1 MRGGAT
7 IGVLVVQNRARRAY
21 SEEELEALQTTAMLL
36 AEMIASGELQGIAA
50 QGAPIAVRRQMS
62 LKGVG
67 IADGLGL
74 GHVVMHQPRVT
85 VSTIVADDVESELM
99 RLETAISAMRAS
111 VDDLIDRSDDGVGG
125 EHRDV
130 LEAFR
135 MIAHD
140 RGWLRRLREAV
151 SSGLT
156 AEAAV
161 ERVHNDARAKLQR
174 QTDPYLRDRLHDL
187 TDIANRL
194 LHQLAGQSLVLLPD
208 ELPENAILVAR
219 SMSPAALLDYDR
231 SRLRGLV
238 LEEAGASS
246 HIAIVAR
253 ALAIPAVSDI
263 ANISEIVEQGDA
275 IIVDGDA
282 GEIHLRPPADVEAAY
297 AEKARMR
304 ARRQAQYRALRDT
317 PTVSLDGVSIG
328 LHMNAG
334 LLVDMPHLA
343 ETGAKSIGLFRTELQ
358 FMLAARFP
366 RPGAQQQLYR
376 AILEAAGERPVTFR
390 TLDIGGD
397 KLLPYMKGVEEQNP
411 ALGWR
416 ALRIG
421 LDRPALLRMQFRA
434 FIRAA
439 AGRDLKIMAPMV
451 STVDEFRTAR
461 AMFDRELEWSLSR
474 GHEPPRTTSL
484 GVMVEVPSLLWQLDE
499 IAAAADFL
507 SVGSNDLMQYLYAV
521 DRDNS
526 RVANRFDPL
535 ERRFPT
541 RAALDRRGGRATRNA
556 GDAVWGDGRTKPRS
570 DGADGGRLPRAVDVR
585 DLDRAGQG
593 DDAVAQ
599 YRRGGARG
607 RGDAGQ
613 RARGRI
619 VAGAAHSSWRNA
631 SKCASSDASVSPRR
645 FPLPELCTW
654 PPTTISISSSAATRK
669 SPLASPRARPE
680 RNIPRCRAS
689 SASLSRSSRRSRRS
703 WPRKRNAPISWR
715 SCASRISTRTCAPW
729 RKDELADAEAEAEAM
744 SKAIQIALLPK
755 DAADEGSAI
764 IEVRAGTGGD
774 EAALFAGDLFRMYVK
789 YAERKRWKVEVLSSS
804 EGTAGGFKEIVAEV
818 SGRGVFAR
826 LKFESGVHRVQRVPT
841 TETQG
846 RIHTSAATV
855 AVLPIAEEADFVIN
869 EADLKIDTY
878 RSSGAGGQHVNKT
891 ESAIRITHL
900 PTGVVV
906 AMQEERSQHRNR
918 TKAMALLRSRIL
930 DAKNQKLDAD
940 RAQERRSQVGS
951 GDRSQRIRTY
961 NFPQGRVTDHRIN
974 LTLYSLDRIME
985 GDGLD
990 EIIDALTAERQA
1002 ELLAAQAAS

>member
-1 MRGGAT
+1 MRAPGGPRLLLRRLREVMAEPVTAQARLDRIVVLIASNMVAEVCSLYVVRTDGVMELFATEGLNREAVHLTTMRPGEGLVGLIVSSAEPLALSDAQHHPAFSYRPETGEEIYQSFLGVPVLRGGAT

-36 AEMIASGELQGIAA
+36 AEMIASGELQGITP
-50 QGAPIAVRRQMS
+50 GAPIAVRRQLS

-85 VSTIVADDVESELM
+85 VSTIVADDVESELS

-111 VDDLIDRSDDGVGG
+111 VDDLIDRNDDGVGG

-253 ALAIPAVSDI
+253 ALSIPAVSDI
-263 ANISEIVEQGDA
+263 ANISEIVEHGDA
-275 IIVDGDA
+275 IIVDGDS

-304 ARRQAQYRALRDT
+304 ARRQEQYRALRET
-317 PTVSLDGVSIG
+317 PTVSADGVSIG

-366 RPGAQQQLYR
+366 RPSAQRQLYR
-376 AILEAAGERPVTFR
+376 AILDAAGERPVTFR

-397 KLLPYMKGVEEQNP
+397 KLLPYMKGIEEQNP

-421 LDRPALLRMQFRA
+421 LDRPALLRLQFRA

-439 AGRDLKIMAPMV
+439 AGRDLRIMAPMV

-461 AMFDRELEWSLSR
+461 AMFDRELAWNATCGYES
-474 GHEPPRTTSL
+474 PRSTSL
-484 GVMVEVPSLLWQLDE
+484 GVMVEVPSLLWQIDE

-507 SVGSNDLMQYLYAV
+507 SVGSNDLMQYLYAA
-521 DRDNS
+521 DRDNR

-535 ERRFPT
+535 SVGFLRALRSIAQAGERHGTPVT
-541 RAALDRRGGRATRNA
+541 
-556 GDAVWGDGRTKPRS
+556 
-570 DGADGGRLPRAVDVR
+570 
-585 DLDRAGQG
+585 
-593 DDAVAQ
+593 
-599 YRRGGARG
+599 
-607 RGDAGQ
+607 
-613 RARGRI
+613 
-619 VAGAAHSSWRNA
+619 
-631 SKCASSDASVSPRR
+631 
-645 FPLPELCTW
+645 LCG
-654 PPTTISISSSAATRK
+654 
-669 SPLASPRARPE
+669 E
-680 RNIPRCRAS
+680 
-689 SASLSRSSRRSRRS
+689 
-703 WPRKRNAPISWR
+703 
-715 SCASRISTRTCAPW
+715 
-729 RKDELADAEAEAEAM
+729 M
-744 SKAIQIALLPK
+744 
-755 DAADEGSAI
+755 
-764 IEVRAGTGGD
+764 
-774 EAALFAGDLFRMYVK
+774 
-789 YAERKRWKVEVLSSS
+789 
-804 EGTAGGFKEIVAEV
+804 
-818 SGRGVFAR
+818 
-826 LKFESGVHRVQRVPT
+826 
-841 TETQG
+841 
-846 RIHTSAATV
+846 
-855 AVLPIAEEADFVIN
+855 
-869 EADLKIDTY
+869 
-878 RSSGAGGQHVNKT
+878 GGQT
-891 ESAIRITHL
+891 LE
-900 PTGVVV
+900 
-906 AMQEERSQHRNR
+906 
-918 TKAMALLRSRIL
+918 AMALM
-930 DAKNQKLDAD
+930 A
-940 RAQERRSQVGS
+940 VGYRELS
-951 GDRSQRIRTY
+951 MSAASIG
-961 NFPQGRVTDHRIN
+961 PVKAM
-974 LTLYSLDRIME
+974 TLSLNIGE
-985 GDGLD
+985 
-990 EIIDALTAERQA
+990 AEREVEAMLAKGREDASLRGPLERLA
-1002 ELLAAQAAS
+1002 EHLEVRL